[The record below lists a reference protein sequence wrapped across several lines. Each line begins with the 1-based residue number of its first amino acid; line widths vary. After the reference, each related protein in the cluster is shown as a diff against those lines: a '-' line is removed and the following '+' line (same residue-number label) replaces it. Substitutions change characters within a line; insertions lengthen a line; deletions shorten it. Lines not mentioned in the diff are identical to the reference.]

1 MHVSLTVIVSHYRK
15 FSICSYLNSFMNIAI
30 VQKMN
35 LQYKK
40 LKKYYIVTCVALLDV
55 CT

>member
-1 MHVSLTVIVSHYRK
+1 MIFYYRK
-15 FSICSYLNSFMNIAI
+15 FFVYSYLDSFMNIVI

-40 LKKYYIVTCVALLDV
+40 LKKYYSHLLLFLDV